1 MIHIHRG
8 KQKAEKM
15 KKKKELDWI
24 SLSGYKLMDV
34 DSVFWLINWLIEKTS
49 QYQEVPSFF
58 SSLFLIVLICLF

>member
-58 SSLFLIVLICLF
+58 FLPFFDCSYLPI